1 MVLILHSNLLSL
13 YWTESNR
20 KAQITSTTDYID
32 KMTCI
37 FLGISNI
44 QFRLYYSFLHNVY
57 KNIIRTWENK
67 EMRIVFNK
75 GKKKSI
81 EPDLKMAQV
90 LNDQTGIT
98 E

>member
-1 MVLILHSNLLSL
+1 
-13 YWTESNR
+13 
-20 KAQITSTTDYID
+20 
-32 KMTCI
+32 
-37 FLGISNI
+37 
-44 QFRLYYSFLHNVY
+44 
-57 KNIIRTWENK
+57 
-67 EMRIVFNK
+67 MRIVFNK